1 MKYEIEKWFQEINFR
16 PSEDELK
23 STLAFFSDDREAVRM
38 QVENLS
44 WDATPEEQQQAIE
57 YLAENLLPQ
66 EYIFLIMACKFS
78 LAPYDDQEPFFQ
90 VEGGKARWENAA
102 KVIVKIGWPKVDHIL
117 VPMFFWLID
126 SNWPGSII
134 IWDFFLTLP
143 KIVLEKKV
151 KEIINNPQNYSEID
165 YIDLKKQINTLCED
179 AGITL

>member
-66 EYIFLIMACKFS
+66 EYVFLIMAHKFS
-78 LAPYDDQEPFFQ
+78 LTPYNSKKIFYTGQ
-90 VEGGKARWENAA
+90 GGKARWENAA
-102 KVIVKIGWPKVDHIL
+102 KTIVKIGWPKVDHIL
-117 VPMFFWLID
+117 IPLFIWLLD
-126 SNWPGSII
+126 PNWPGSII
-134 IWDFFLTLP
+134 IWDFFLSLP
-143 KIVLEKKV
+143 KTVLAAKV
-151 KEIINNPQNYSEID
+151 KEIIDSPQNYD
-165 YIDLKKQINTLCED
+165 KTTYMDLKEQFVDLCED